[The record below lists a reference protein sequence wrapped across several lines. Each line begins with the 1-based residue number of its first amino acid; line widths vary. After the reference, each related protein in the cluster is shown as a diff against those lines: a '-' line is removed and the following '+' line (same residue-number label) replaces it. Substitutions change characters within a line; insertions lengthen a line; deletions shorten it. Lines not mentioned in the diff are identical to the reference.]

1 MGKGR
6 PQVTSSGRIRRAALV
21 AYSVVV
27 LLFLVV
33 PTLAV
38 VPISFNAEPYMTIT
52 EGMLRLDPD
61 AYSLRWYRNLV
72 EDESWLRA
80 CTNTL
85 IIGFA
90 ATAIAT
96 TLGTM
101 AAIGLSS
108 GSMPA
113 RGTVMA
119 LLLSPMVTPVI
130 ISSFGMFFFYAAVGL
145 GQTYTGLILSHAV
158 LGTPFVLIAVMA
170 SMWRFDRSMVM
181 VAESLGASP
190 LRIFWRIHM
199 PFIAPGVIAGAF
211 FAFATSF
218 DDIVAALFLAGLRQ
232 RTLMRQL
239 WTGVTEQISPESF
252 AVSTILV
259 FNAIVFLVEVE
270 LLRRWIQRKRRSSAH

>member
-6 PQVTSSGRIRRAALV
+6 PQVARGGRMRRAALV
-21 AYSVVV
+21 AYCVAV
-27 LLFLVV
+27 LVFLVV

-61 AYSLRWYRNLV
+61 AYSMRWYRNLLQ
-72 EDESWLRA
+72 DDAWLRA
-80 CTNTL
+80 YANTL
-85 IIGFA
+85 IVGISA
-90 ATAIAT
+90 AAIAT
-96 TLGTM
+96 TLGTA

-108 GSMPA
+108 DAMPA
-113 RGTVMA
+113 RNAVTA
-119 LLLSPMVTPVI
+119 LLLSPLVTPVI

-145 GQTYTGLILSHAV
+145 GQTYTSLIISHAV
-158 LGTPFVLIAVMA
+158 FGTPFVVIAVLA
-170 SMWRFDRSMVM
+170 SMSRFDRSLVM
-181 VAESLGASP
+181 VAESLGAGP

-211 FAFATSF
+211 FAFAISF

-239 WTGVTEQISPESF
+239 WTEVSEQISPESL
-252 AVSTILV
+252 AVTTILV
-259 FNAIVFLVEVE
+259 FNAIVLLVAVE
-270 LLRRWIQRKRRSSAH
+270 LLRRWSEWRRRSRAY